1 MSALEKLF
9 ADLPRIPSMPRV
21 VQDLIASLCKEDVDI
36 GSLVAQVK
44 LDQSLSVRVLAM
56 ANSSAFGASKRI
68 GAIDQAVTMIGLVAL
83 RSLVIASGIS
93 RAFASVEGLDMPSF
107 WRQSMICAGVA
118 RQLGKHQ
125 GVNREFA
132 YTAGL
137 MARLGQIIIHLGL
150 PDVAAR
156 LDSSAAACSKALF
169 EQERALLGLN
179 HCEVGA
185 ELARRWNFPST
196 IQNALRWCAE
206 PLAPEAGPLAAIVN
220 LSCVVTQGLLEGDD
234 PEKISVLLDPAVL
247 ARLSFSRVDAQKRIE
262 ACVDLPASVEP
273 LL

>member
-21 VQDLIASLCKEDVDI
+21 VQDLIASLVRDDIDI
-36 GSLVAQVK
+36 GTLVGQVK
-44 LDQSLSVRVLAM
+44 LDQSLSVRVLAL
-56 ANSSAFGASKRI
+56 ANSSAFGASKQI
-68 GAIDQAVTMIGLVAL
+68 GAIDQAVAMIGLNTL

-93 RAFASVEGLDMPSF
+93 RAFARVEGLDMPTF

-118 RQLGKHQ
+118 RQMGKRQ

-137 MARLGQIIIHLGL
+137 MHHVGIILIHLAW
-150 PDVAAR
+150 PDAVSQLAHAEASPGPA
-156 LDSSAAACSKALF
+156 LLEQEHALF
-169 EQERALLGLN
+169 QLD

-185 ELARRWNFPST
+185 ELASRWNFPPS

-206 PLAPEAGPLAAIVN
+206 PLAEDAGPLAAVVN
-220 LSCVVTQGLLEGDD
+220 LAEAVTQGLLAGDD

-247 ARLSFSRVDAQKRIE
+247 ARLSFSRADAQKRIE
-262 ACVDLPASVEP
+262 ACVDLPASVEV

>member
-1 MSALEKLF
+1 MSKLEKLF

-21 VQDLIASLCKEDVDI
+21 VQDLIASLVKEDVDI
-36 GSLVAQVK
+36 GSLVDQVK
-44 LDQSLSVRVLAM
+44 LDQSLSLRVLAM

-68 GAIDQAVTMIGLVAL
+68 GAIDQAVTMIGLAAL

-93 RAFASVEGLDMPSF
+93 RAFANVEGLDMPAF
-107 WRQSMICAGVA
+107 WRKSMICAGVA
-118 RQLGKHQ
+118 REFGKHQ

-137 MARLGQIIIHLGL
+137 MQCVGLVIMHQAWPGMARQLSDIGTLSGL
-150 PDVAAR
+150 AQLV
-156 LDSSAAACSKALF
+156 
-169 EQERALLGLN
+169 QERRLFGLD

-185 ELARRWNFPST
+185 ELALRWNFPPT
-196 IQNALRWCAE
+196 IQNALRWCVE
-206 PLAPEAGPLAAIVN
+206 PLSDEAGSLAAVVH
-220 LSCVVTQGLLEGDD
+220 LAGVVTQGLLDGDD

-247 ARLSFSRVDAQKRIE
+247 ARLPLSRVDAQKRIE
-262 ACVDLPASVEP
+262 ACVDLPASVES

>member
-1 MSALEKLF
+1 MSAIEKLF

-21 VQDLIASLCKEDVDI
+21 VQDLIASLVKDDI
-36 GSLVAQVK
+36 DIAPLVAQVK
-44 LDQSLSVRVLAM
+44 LDQSLSARVLAL

-68 GAIDQAVTMIGLVAL
+68 GAIDQAVTMIGLGAL

-93 RAFASVEGLDMPSF
+93 RAFARVEGLDMPAF

-118 RQLGKHQ
+118 RQLGKRQ

-137 MARLGQIIIHLGL
+137 MHRVGL
-150 PDVAAR
+150 ILIYQAWPDATSQLAKPDAPSG
-156 LDSSAAACSKALF
+156 LSQL
-169 EQERALLGLN
+169 ENERALLGLD
-179 HCEVGA
+179 HCQVGA
-185 ELARRWNFPST
+185 ELALRWNFPGT
-196 IQNALRWCAE
+196 IQNALRWSAE
-206 PLAPEAGPLAAIVN
+206 PLAAEAGPLAAIVN
-220 LSCVVTQGLLEGDD
+220 LAEAVTLGLLAGDD

-247 ARLSFSRVDAQKRIE
+247 ARLSFSRADAEKRIE
-262 ACVDLPASVEP
+262 ACVDLPASADT